1 MALENGT
8 APQHVCSATGPGVA
22 ADPRL
27 CAPPCYSTYPIG
39 RQANASMAMNLPGN
53 AGWRALQTAVHSM
66 LIMVFLDQYPRVGL
80 PRLVDIVWSA
90 IAS

>member
-27 CAPPCYSTYPIG
+27 CSPPCYSTYPIVPK
-39 RQANASMAMNLPGN
+39 ANASMAMNLRGN
-53 AGWRALQTAVHSM
+53 VAGELRRLSPLE
-66 LIMVFLDQYPRVGL
+66 LIMV
-80 PRLVDIVWSA
+80 S
-90 IAS
+90 